1 MAMRT
6 REPATDQLSDSD
18 LARRAA
24 TGEVEAFASLYRR
37 HADAAW
43 RVAQAVSGNADDAAD
58 AVSEAFA
65 RLLTNMAQGR
75 VDPEVPF
82 RPYLLV
88 TTRNA
93 AIDTLRR
100 RKRVDNVDLTKL
112 DRATA
117 HSGPSERLVEEID
130 AALVASAFRGLPERW
145 RSVLWLTAV
154 EGMSAREVGERLG
167 LSANGAA
174 QLAVRARNGLRER
187 YLQAHLTTT
196 EADDCRETVGQL
208 GAYAAGQLS
217 PKATAKVDQ
226 HLAGC
231 EACRGKLDEIEDVES
246 SLRRILLPLPVLLA
260 PAALERFRTAMTG
273 TGHATHS
280 LLLGGERTTRLAGL
294 MWRPLVS
301 VTSGMLAL
309 GVITAAVLGGAG
321 TQTGPAALGHPSPL
335 APAQV
340 PALSALAAPSAQ
352 PAGAAPTAGVAS
364 GPALEAI
371 PVVVTT
377 SSAGDHSSGPTPA
390 GVPTPAAPPPPPT
403 PPPPVAPTP
412 AKPVAQVALGANVN
426 VTSASVAAG
435 LGSGSCTGASIAGS
449 ASCAPKAPA
458 TPGLSLSVTTP
469 LGTIHSGPLG

>member
-6 REPATDQLSDSD
+6 REPATDQLSDSE
-18 LARRAA
+18 LAGRAA
-24 TGEVEAFASLYRR
+24 TGEIEAFASLYRR

-43 RVAQAVSGNADDAAD
+43 RVAQAVAGNADDAAD
-58 AVSEAFA
+58 AVSEAFS
-65 RLLTNMAQGR
+65 RLLANMAQGR
-75 VDPEVPF
+75 VDPAVPF

-100 RKRVDNVDLTKL
+100 HKRVDNVDLTAL
-112 DRATA
+112 DRPTPL
-117 HSGPSERLVEEID
+117 SGPSERMVEGVD
-130 AALVASAFRGLPERW
+130 AALVATAFRGLPERW

-187 YLQAHLTTT
+187 YLQAHLMTT
-196 EADDCRETVGQL
+196 EADNCRDTVEQL

-217 PKATAKVDQ
+217 PKAIAGVDQ

-231 EACRGKLDEIEDVES
+231 ETCRQKLAEIEDVES
-246 SLRRILLPLPVLLA
+246 GLRRILLPLPALLA
-260 PAALERFRTAMTG
+260 PAALERFRTAMSG

-280 LLLGGERTTRLAGL
+280 LLLGGERTTRMAGL

-321 TQTGPAALGHPSPL
+321 TQTGPVALAHPSPL
-335 APAQV
+335 APTQA
-340 PALSALAAPSAQ
+340 PALNALATAPVAQ
-352 PAGAAPTAGVAS
+352 PAGATSNGSVAL
-364 GPALEAI
+364 GPVIDTEVA
-371 PVVVTT
+371 VVTT
-377 SSAGDHSSGPTPA
+377 SSAQDQP
-390 GVPTPAAPPPPPT
+390 GVPTAVRSSTPAPPPPP
-403 PPPPVAPTP
+403 PRPAAPVPT
-412 AKPVAQVALGANVN
+412 AKPLAQVALGANVS
-426 VTSASVAAG
+426 VTSASVAIG
-435 LGSGSCTGASIAGS
+435 LGSGSCTGVSIGGS

-458 TPGLSLSVTTP
+458 TPGLSVSVSTP
-469 LGTIHSGPLG
+469 LGTISAGPLR